1 MFGTRGQSR
10 SVTSPAYDKSK
21 AKSPKVSSVKE
32 KMTAESMTTEALYEI
47 LRNIQSSMENM
58 NGSIETLNDKVTN
71 IQGDMG
77 KLGEFKTSLEF
88 TQKILDDTK
97 EDVAKL
103 SSKIDQQ
110 EVKFNNVSRQ
120 LAESKRKNNFLN
132 EKLLQ
137 MDSYLR
143 RENLKFAGVKEN
155 KNESAAD
162 TIAKV
167 QSLFVNNLKIPNG
180 AELDYQRCHR
190 IGSKVGNESRDII
203 IRFTRFQDRQLVWN
217 NRKLF
222 QGTNFYMK
230 EDFPPEIDRRRAQL
244 FPVLKAARNQNKKAM
259 MIADKLIINGQKYT
273 MDNIDNLPPELHPR
287 QLAQRTT
294 DGAVL
299 FYGRDSIFSN
309 FHDASF
315 TVDGITY
322 NCSEQYYQ
330 HKKAVYVGENEI
342 AMKILNSND
351 ATEQHK
357 LGKKLATDDEQWKNV
372 MAKQVMEAA
381 VKAIFEQNPA
391 LKDILLSTGNKM
403 LVECNQYDKVW
414 GIGLKLNN
422 DDALDRNKWQGENA
436 LGQILIQIREGLK

>member
-1 MFGTRGQSR
+1 
-10 SVTSPAYDKSK
+10 
-21 AKSPKVSSVKE
+21 
-32 KMTAESMTTEALYEI
+32 
-47 LRNIQSSMENM
+47 
-58 NGSIETLNDKVTN
+58 
-71 IQGDMG
+71 
-77 KLGEFKTSLEF
+77 
-88 TQKILDDTK
+88 
-97 EDVAKL
+97 
-103 SSKIDQQ
+103 
-110 EVKFNNVSRQ
+110 
-120 LAESKRKNNFLN
+120 
-132 EKLLQ
+132 
-137 MDSYLR
+137 
-143 RENLKFAGVKEN
+143 
-155 KNESAAD
+155 
-162 TIAKV
+162 
-167 QSLFVNNLKIPNG
+167 
-180 AELDYQRCHR
+180 
-190 IGSKVGNESRDII
+190 
-203 IRFTRFQDRQLVWN
+203 
-217 NRKLF
+217 
-222 QGTNFYMK
+222 
-230 EDFPPEIDRRRAQL
+230 
-244 FPVLKAARNQNKKAM
+244 
-259 MIADKLIINGQKYT
+259 

-309 FHDASF
+309 FYDVSF

-357 LGKKLATDDEQWKNV
+357 LGKKLTTDDEQWKNV

-381 VKAIFEQNPA
+381 VKAKFEQNPS